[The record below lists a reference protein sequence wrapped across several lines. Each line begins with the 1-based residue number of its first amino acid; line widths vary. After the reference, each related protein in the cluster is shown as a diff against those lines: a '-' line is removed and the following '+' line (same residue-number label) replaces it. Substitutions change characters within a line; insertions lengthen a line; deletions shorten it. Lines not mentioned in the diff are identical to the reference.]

1 MFSAAAIK
9 PIGMGSMT
17 TSLVVSVVILLDCMY
32 LEMCYNNNTVEPPK
46 KDTFGT
52 TLCPLY
58 GGCPYLGGSQA
69 MYCFFLTLK
78 HIILLI
84 ASVR

>member
-46 KDTFGT
+46 KDTLGT
-52 TLCPLY
+52 TPCPLY
-58 GGCPYLGGSQA
+58 GGCPYLGVLNQCIA
-69 MYCFFLTLK
+69 FFLL
-78 HIILLI
+78 
-84 ASVR
+84 